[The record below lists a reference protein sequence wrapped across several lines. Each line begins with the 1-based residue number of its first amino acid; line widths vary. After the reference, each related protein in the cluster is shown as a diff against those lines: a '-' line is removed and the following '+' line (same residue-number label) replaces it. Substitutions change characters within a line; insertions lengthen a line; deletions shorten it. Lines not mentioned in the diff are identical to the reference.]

1 MRCYLFIDY
10 RVTVCS
16 DVPAKLSTGAVLIGR
31 ANELDPKRFP
41 VVRLLAIYNALPG
54 MNPIKRFTDR
64 KAAIKS
70 VWAQLE
76 KLPLGEVKAESKQA
90 LIIRLLRQAGGSD
103 MPALVAATGWQS
115 HSVRGLISGTLRK
128 RQGLKVDLTMVEGC
142 PTYRIAS

>member
-1 MRCYLFIDY
+1 MRCYLFIDHH
-10 RVTVCS
+10 VKVCPDS
-16 DVPAKLSTGAVLIGR
+16 PGEIPAKAIVIGR
-31 ANELDPKRFP
+31 ASELDSKRFP

-54 MNPIKRFTDR
+54 MNPVKRFADR

-90 LIIRLLRQAGGSD
+90 LIIRMLRQSGGSD

-128 RQGLKVDLTMVEGC
+128 RQGLKVGLTMVEGRAI
-142 PTYRIAS
+142 YRIAS